1 LENVAVRVRPATETD
16 VVDIEEAYIV
26 SWLAAYEHL
35 LPPAVLEAEAK
46 KRAAYDWASAI
57 LAATSEVVLACHDE
71 EVVGVAQASEPPG
84 GARDLPEITMLY
96 VVPRC
101 WGTSAARDLLAAG
114 TRWMAQQDWAAA
126 RLRVVDA
133 QARARRFYEREGW
146 QPDPDVAPAHNGLFP
161 LVYYRRDLNS

>member
-1 LENVAVRVRPATETD
+1 MRVRPAIVTD
-16 VVDIEEAYIV
+16 VVDIEAAYIA
-26 SWLAAYEHL
+26 SWRAAYEHL
-35 LPPAVLEAEAK
+35 LPPALLEAEAK

-57 LAATSEVVLACHDE
+57 LAATSEVVLACNDE
-71 EVVGVAQASEPPG
+71 KVVGVMQASEAAG

-133 QARARRFYEREGW
+133 QVRARRFYEREGW
-146 QPDPDVAPAHNGLFP
+146 QPDPDVAAAHNGYYP
-161 LVYYRRDLNS
+161 LVYYRRALTS